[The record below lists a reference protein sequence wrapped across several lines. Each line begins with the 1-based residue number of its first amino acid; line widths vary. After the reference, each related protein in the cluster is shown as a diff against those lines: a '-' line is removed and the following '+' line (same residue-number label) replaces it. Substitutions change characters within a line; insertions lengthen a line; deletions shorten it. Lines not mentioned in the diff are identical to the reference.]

1 MMAATTVDE
10 PHSRPRT
17 EGMNGLAKGLA
28 IIESFSST
36 RSRLTVSQAA
46 AASDTSPA
54 AARRCLLTLAE
65 LGYVSYDGKY
75 FTPTPRLTLL
85 GAAYTGTAS
94 LPRLAQPRLEAARDE
109 LQETVSLAVLEGPNS
124 AIIARAEADRTVSA
138 FIRLGSR
145 IPAWHSATGRV
156 LLSALTVS
164 ELDDYL
170 ASADLQASTSKAI
183 VDPDEIHA
191 RVRLAEEE
199 GCAFTDEEIEY
210 GVRTMA
216 VVVKD
221 SRGATRAAMSL
232 SASAG
237 RWTLADMR
245 TRFLPVLRREA
256 GLLGRML

>member
-1 MMAATTVDE
+1 MSIAKTAGSDSPT
-10 PHSRPRT
+10 RA

-28 IIESFSST
+28 IIESFSLA

-85 GAAYTGTAS
+85 GAAYTGTAA
-94 LPRLAQPRLEAARDE
+94 LPQLAQPRLEAVRDE
-109 LQETVSLAVLEGPNS
+109 LQESISLAVLEGSYS

-156 LLSALTVS
+156 LLTSLTEN
-164 ELDDYL
+164 ELDEHL
-170 ASADLQASTSKAI
+170 ATANLEASTTKAI
-183 VDPDEIHA
+183 VDPNEIRQ
-191 RVRLAEEE
+191 RVRQAGEA
-199 GCAFTDEEIEY
+199 GYAFTDEEIEY

-221 SRGATRAAMSL
+221 SRGETRAAMSL

-237 RWTLADMR
+237 RWTLADMH
-245 TRFLPVLRREA
+245 TQFLPVLQREA
-256 GLLGRML
+256 TLLGRML